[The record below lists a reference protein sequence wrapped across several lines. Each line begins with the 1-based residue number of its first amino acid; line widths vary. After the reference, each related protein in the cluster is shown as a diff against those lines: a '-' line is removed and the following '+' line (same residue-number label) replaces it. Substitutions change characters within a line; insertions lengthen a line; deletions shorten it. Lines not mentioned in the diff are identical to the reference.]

1 MPHQRISFVVQ
12 GKNSEWVLIK
22 GGEEGEEGGGREDEE
37 EEGRRRRTKTKLIEG
52 CTQGCTQE
60 LEEVVDVT

>member
-1 MPHQRISFVVQ
+1 MQE
-12 GKNSEWVLIK
+12 KNNEWVLIK

-37 EEGRRRRTKTKLIEG
+37 EEGRRRRTKTKSIEG
-52 CTQGCTQE
+52 CAQGCTQE